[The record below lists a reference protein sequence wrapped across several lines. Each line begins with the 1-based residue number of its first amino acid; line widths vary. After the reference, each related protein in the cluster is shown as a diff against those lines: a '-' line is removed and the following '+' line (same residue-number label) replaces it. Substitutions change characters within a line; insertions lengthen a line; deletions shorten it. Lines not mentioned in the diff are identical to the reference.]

1 MSDATVD
8 LEPASGNAL
17 GDVEGLA
24 DVEAL
29 LAANDLPADDVR
41 EKPDAF
47 YVAFDDGDAV
57 GVGGV
62 EVHDSAGLLRS
73 LVVRDRVR
81 GEGYGT
87 AICDALEREAH
98 DAGVTDLYLLTTTA
112 ADFFAARGY
121 DVVDRAE
128 APDSLQGTAEFA
140 DLCPSSATCMRTSP

>member
-1 MSDATVD
+1 MSDETVD
-8 LEPASGNAL
+8 IEPATGEA
-17 GDVEGLA
+17 LA

-62 EVHDSAGLLRS
+62 EVYGSAGLLRS
-73 LVVRDRVR
+73 LVVRERLR

-87 AICDALEREAH
+87 AICDALEREAR
-98 DAGVTDLYLLTTTA
+98 DAGVAVLYLLTTTA
-112 ADFFAARGY
+112 ADFFAGRGY
-121 DVVDRAE
+121 DVVDRDD
-128 APDSLQGTAEFA
+128 APDALRATAEFA
-140 DLCPSSATCMRTSP
+140 DLCPTSATCMRTSL